1 MGWVAKPSNRSEVL
15 EKSFRPV
22 QMREEL
28 LFCLEVRRMHAAP
41 APTQFDGMFQVQ
53 HFVVN
58 DVFHSVGRNPR
69 VIEDA
74 AHDDGI
80 VGGIVVAQPVPSMIA
95 APSHLGPSQQTIEKS
110 PVQLFKDS
118 LEVVSPALG
127 TLDSLPAAH
136 LTHDVSLPGDVLT
149 RNIAAIPGRESSLD
163 GFAVDLGQQN
173 VSDRP

>member
-15 EKSFRPV
+15 EKSFRLV

-28 LFCLEVRRMHAAP
+28 FLCLEVRRMHAATAP
-41 APTQFDGMFQVQ
+41 AQFHGMFQMQ

-58 DVFHSVGRNPR
+58 DVFHGVGRNPR

-74 AHDDGI
+74 AHNDGI
-80 VGGIVVAQPVPSMIA
+80 VGGIVMAQPVASVIA
-95 APSHLGPSQQTIEKS
+95 APGHLRPSQQTKEKS
-110 PVQLFKDS
+110 LVQLFKNS
-118 LEVVSPALG
+118 LEVVSPALS
-127 TLDSLPAAH
+127 TLDSLAAAD

-149 RNIAAIPGRESSLD
+149 GNIAPIPGRESSLD
-163 GFAVDLGQQN
+163 GFAVHLGQQN